1 MNDEHVHTLRPALG
15 GVTTSV
21 YLNNGTAGPLPQ
33 VALDALIAES
43 RYDFERGRA
52 DILAFE
58 RMLGTLEQ
66 LREAF
71 ARMLNAGTDEIAI
84 THHTSDGMNIGT
96 WGLNWQPGDELLITN
111 LEHEGGLL
119 PAYAAAQRFG
129 VDVRVADLGLGN
141 DPAAVLAALDAA
153 ITPRTRLL
161 SISHVS
167 WSSGATLPLAEIVAL
182 AHRRGVLVLVDGAQS
197 VGAIPLDLHALGVDF
212 YAIPG
217 QKWLCGPEGIGA
229 LYVRRDRIS
238 LLRPT
243 FVSYLSLHTPES
255 YSLSGDFLYAGGA
268 RRYEVG
274 TIFRPGL
281 YAMLA
286 SLQWIEA
293 TVGWDWAFARIQQLA
308 DRARTLLG
316 TLPGATI
323 LTPDAHAGLVA
334 FTIAGLDPTITA
346 NTLLAQDIIM
356 RTIPTQGSYVLRVST
371 GFYNTEQEL
380 VQVRDMLAT
389 LIEQQA

>member
-1 MNDEHVHTLRPALG
+1 MNADHVRMVRAALAA
-15 GVTTSV
+15 VASSV
-21 YLNNGTAGPLPQ
+21 YLNTGTAGPLPRA
-33 VALDALIAES
+33 ALDALITES
-43 RYDFERGRA
+43 QHDFERGRA
-52 DILAFE
+52 DIIAYERVLKTFE
-58 RMLGTLEQ
+58 E
-66 LREAF
+66 LRAAF
-71 ARMLNAGTDEIAI
+71 AGLLGAATDEIAI
-84 THHTSDGMNIGT
+84 THHTSEGMNIGC
-96 WGLNWQPGDELLITN
+96 WGLNWQPGDELLLTN

-129 VDVRVADLGLGN
+129 VDVRVADLGLGD

-167 WSSGATLPLAEIVAL
+167 WSSGACLPLSEIVAL

-197 VGAIPLDLHALGVDF
+197 VGAIPLDLHALKVDF

-217 QKWLCGPEGIGA
+217 QKWLCGPEGVGA

-243 FVSYLSLHTPES
+243 FVSFFSLRDSES
-255 YSLSGDFLYAGGA
+255 YTLSGDALYAPGA

-286 SLQWIEA
+286 SLRWLESS
-293 TVGWDWAFARIQQLA
+293 VGWHWAFERIQHLA
-308 DRARTLLG
+308 DRGRALLG
-316 TLPGATI
+316 ALPGATI
-323 LTPDAHAGLVA
+323 LTPDSHAGLVA
-334 FTIAGLDPTITA
+334 FTVESLDPATTA
-346 NTLLAQDIIM
+346 EKLRAQGIII
-356 RTIPTQGSYVLRVST
+356 RTIPLSDSYVLRIST
-371 GFYNTEQEL
+371 GFYNTEEEL
-380 VQVRDMLAT
+380 LRLRDALAA
-389 LIEQQA
+389 LIERRD